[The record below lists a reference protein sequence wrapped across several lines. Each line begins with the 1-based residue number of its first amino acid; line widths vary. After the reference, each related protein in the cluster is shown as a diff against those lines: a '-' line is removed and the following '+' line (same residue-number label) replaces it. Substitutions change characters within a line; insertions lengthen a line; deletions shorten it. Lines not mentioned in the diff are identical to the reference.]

1 MTAGRSMV
9 KRFKDPVYGY
19 IDVPVDLCSSIVDTP
34 EFQRLRRIVQT
45 SFAPV
50 YPSALHNRFVHSL
63 GVYHLGCLAAEA
75 IDASLQSCPQYDSG
89 LQRRWE
95 ISLQT
100 FKLACLLHDFGHA
113 PFSHAGEDL
122 YRENPKYEK
131 SEDDNIVGIDKML
144 VDIVGDNNSDGFPT
158 KQSAA
163 GAAAHEVM
171 SAILALEQFPDI
183 IPNGELFAR
192 CITGYK
198 HPNPNSIE
206 HLLDNILVELL
217 NSKTIDVD
225 KLDYLIRDART
236 IGFES
241 ISIDYIRLLRS
252 ARIVWKNGTP
262 SFAFHKSAL
271 SVLENVVYAR
281 DLEKKWIQSHPVIAY
296 EQFLVKH
303 MARVVSNHASNEDGW
318 LFGKDALTY
327 WGLTIKDGRRIRLMS
342 DDDIIFLAKQEM
354 DADPLIKEYFDR
366 SRRKHPIWKSESEF
380 RMLFG
385 TGATC
390 KGLNEGIGNFAELLE
405 KSGLPSIIDPST
417 QALLGEDDLE
427 RKGDSPWFGEDV
439 RTSGPLRL
447 MKKLEEQ
454 LQSKGAELDYTFLTQ
469 KSFESGFVSGS
480 LQEIPIIFEDTPEA
494 ERRFFREVSSFLD
507 VEGSGTGF
515 FYFYHRR
522 ASEEPFPRIELID
535 ILKTAF

>member
-1 MTAGRSMV
+1 MV

-75 IDASLQSCPQYDSG
+75 LDASIQNCSQFNSE
-89 LQRRWE
+89 LQRHWE
-95 ISLQT
+95 DSLQT

-113 PFSHAGEDL
+113 PFSHAGEEL
-122 YRENPKYEK
+122 YRENPEYKK
-131 SEDDNIVGIDKML
+131 SEDDNVVGIDKLL
-144 VDIVGDNNSDGFPT
+144 VDIVGVNKSDGFPT

-171 SAILALEQFPDI
+171 SAILALEQFSDI

-198 HPNPNSIE
+198 HPSPSSTN

-252 ARIVWKNGTP
+252 ARIVWKNDTP
-262 SFAFHKSAL
+262 FFAFHKSAL

-318 LFGKDALTY
+318 LFSKDALTRK
-327 WGLTIKDGRRIRLMS
+327 GVVIKDGRCVRLMS
-342 DDDIIFLAKQEM
+342 DDDIVFLAKQKM
-354 DADPLIKEYFDR
+354 DEDPLIEEYFDR

-385 TGATC
+385 TGATN
-390 KGLNEGIGNFAELLE
+390 KDLNEGIGDFAELLE
-405 KSGLPSIIDPST
+405 KSGFPSVLNSNT
-417 QALLGEDDLE
+417 QALLGEDNRE
-427 RKGDSPWFGEDV
+427 REGNSPWFGEDV

-447 MKKLEEQ
+447 MKELKKQIKTEE
-454 LQSKGAELDYTFLTQ
+454 AELDYTFLTQ
-469 KSFESGFVSGS
+469 KSFESGFVTSS
-480 LQEIPIIFEDTPEA
+480 LQEIPIIFDDSPEA
-494 ERRFFREVSSFLD
+494 ERRFFKEVSSILD

-522 ASEEPFPRIELID
+522 ASEMSFPRIKLIN
-535 ILKTAF
+535 ILKAVF